1 MLDNLFTVLG
11 QFKMRVVW
19 LYQLLW
25 DFIRIIEKP
34 YINVITVIIK
44 DTGMDIEDLKLKILW
59 IKNLYGSN
67 YKIKKQKIR
76 IMIWV

>member
-25 DFIRIIEKP
+25 DFIRILEKP